1 MQKKIKI
8 PEKRKPLP
16 DVKDKDANK
25 NKVEKVAKI
34 VENFSDSDEEPL
46 ALKIPKDISDLNQTP
61 TKKIVTIKTK
71 INEVNIKLE
80 PHHQDE
86 KSKVSVKLE
95 SDFCSDKK
103 QEKVESK
110 LSKQDLHPETSLGES
125 DLFCKDIGRRFG
137 KGKVNMSAEQIEKWL
152 NDADEELKKQP
163 IKKSSSVET
172 LFEEKQEFD
181 NELLIKT
188 PTPSENFKTITP
200 EKRNVFHQ
208 RRLIINKTKEKT
220 PNASA
225 FSPDNESS
233 VYAFEAEIEMPPVNT
248 PFRRNCRRPSSTAT
262 SKSEDDL
269 AVSNSQEEAKK
280 STTAAKFRLPTV
292 FRHDDIKASGSN
304 QQVSLTLGGEDSS
317 NQCGTINVQ
326 LDLTGNVLF
335 FISEPTKIKLLGDVY

>member
-8 PEKRKPLP
+8 PEKRKP
-16 DVKDKDANK
+16 DVKDKDVNK
-25 NKVEKVAKI
+25 KKVEKVAKI

-46 ALKIPKDISDLNQTP
+46 ALKIPKDITDLNQTP

-71 INEVNIKLE
+71 INEVNIKPE
-80 PHHQDE
+80 DE

-95 SDFCSDKK
+95 SDFCCDKK
-103 QEKVESK
+103 QEKVDSK
-110 LSKQDLHPETSLGES
+110 LSKQDLPPETSLGES

-188 PTPSENFKTITP
+188 PTPNFKTVTP

-208 RRLIINKTKEKT
+208 RRLIINKTKEKI
-220 PNASA
+220 PNTSA

-292 FRHDDIKASGSN
+292 FRHDDIKASGTN